1 MGKSIRDF
9 TTQEILEELL
19 RRERTDNT
27 FEKKSETVTSITL
40 KFYKY
45 E

>member
-1 MGKSIRDF
+1 MKELKDF
-9 TTQEILEELL
+9 STVEILEELL

-27 FEKKSETVTSITL
+27 FELKSKTVTSYTF
-40 KFYKY
+40 KFYRY

>member
-1 MGKSIRDF
+1 MDIKDF
-9 TTQEILEELL
+9 TTQELLEELL
-19 RRERTDNT
+19 RRERTDNS
-27 FEKKSETVTSITL
+27 FEIKTETVSSITL

>member
-1 MGKSIRDF
+1 MKELKDF
-9 TTQEILEELL
+9 STIEILEELL
-19 RRERTDNT
+19 RRERTDSS
-27 FEKKSETVTSITL
+27 FEIKSETVSSITL

>member
-1 MGKSIRDF
+1 MKELKDF
-9 TTQEILEELL
+9 TTKELLNELL
-19 RRERTDNT
+19 RRERIDNS
-27 FEKKSETVTSITL
+27 FEIKTETVSSITL

>member
-1 MGKSIRDF
+1 MKELKDF
-9 TTQEILEELL
+9 STVEILEELL

-27 FEKKSETVTSITL
+27 FEIKTETVSSITL